1 MKKLLLAVLPLLL
14 FSCAPEALPQE
25 GDNKQSATDKT
36 PDEHAAPAGQV
47 VDSPIVTTG
56 EASDITGG
64 SAVLSGT
71 ADLAAVSEYDDFGF
85 IVSMD
90 AHATLAYGYCV
101 PAEKTGDDKSFTL
114 KVTRLKDNTTYY
126 YKTYIRSG
134 NVLRVGEV
142 KSFTTVDYTVNFKEV
157 TVANNLSG
165 MLRLMAVVEFDVSFS
180 DVSYW
185 YWHWYRYQVEEWDFK
200 FGFYYGSSPEPEVLM
215 GEDGSFWEGDF
226 SHYRNSEWMDST
238 EWSYGGRVYL
248 KEDSVTYYMPYI
260 CIGNKEDHGEVY
272 SYKKEE

>member
-1 MKKLLLAVLPLLL
+1 MKKLLLLASLPLLL

-47 VDSPIVTTG
+47 VDSPVVTTG

-64 SAVLSGT
+64 SAVLTGT
-71 ADLAAVSEYDDFGF
+71 ADLAAVGEYDDFGV

-114 KVTRLKDNTTYY
+114 KLTRLKDNTTYY

-157 TVANNLSG
+157 ITTPKSYGLS
-165 MLRLMAVVEFDVSFS
+165 LQAIVENDVSFN
-180 DVSYW
+180 DISYW
-185 YWHWYRYQVEEWDFK
+185 YWHRYRTYNQEEWDFK
-200 FGFYYGSSPEPEVLM
+200 FGFYYGSSPEPEALM
-215 GEDGSFWEGDF
+215 GENGYFVIGDNY
-226 SHYRNSEWMDST
+226 SKDSNWRDST
-238 EWSYGGRVYL
+238 EWEFEGMIQSS
-248 KEDSVTYYMPYI
+248 DSIIYHMPYI
-260 CIGNKEDHGEVY
+260 CIGKKEYHGEVY

>member
-1 MKKLLLAVLPLLL
+1 MKKLLLVVLPLLL

-36 PDEHAAPAGQV
+36 PDEHAAPPEQV

-56 EASDITGG
+56 EVSDITGG
-64 SAVLSGT
+64 SAVLTGT
-71 ADLAAVSEYDDFGF
+71 ADLAAVGEYDDFGF

-101 PAEKTGDDKSFTL
+101 PVEKTEGDKSFTL

-157 TVANNLSG
+157 ITTRLYLQATV
-165 MLRLMAVVEFDVSFS
+165 EHDVSFS
-180 DVSYW
+180 DINYW
-185 YWHWYRYQVEEWDFK
+185 YWHWYQNGYPDGEWDFK
-200 FGFYYGSSPEPEVLM
+200 FGFYYGTTPEPEALM
-215 GEDGSFWEGDF
+215 GENGFFISGSLSRDLDLDWW
-226 SHYRNSEWMDST
+226 NST
-238 EWSYGGRVYL
+238 EWSFEIRMPSN
-248 KEDSVTYYMPYI
+248 EPSIYYIPYI
-260 CIGNKEDHGEVY
+260 CIGNKEYHGDVF
-272 SYKKEE
+272 SYRKEE

>member
-1 MKKLLLAVLPLLL
+1 MKKLLLAALPLLL

-36 PDEHAAPAGQV
+36 PDGHAAPAGQV

-64 SAVLSGT
+64 SAVLTGT
-71 ADLAAVSEYDDFGF
+71 ADLAAVDEYDDFGV

-142 KSFTTVDYTVNFKEV
+142 KSFTTVDYTVNFKGV
-157 TVANNLSG
+157 TATPKSYGLF
-165 MLRLMAVVEFDVSFS
+165 LQAVVEHDVSFN
-180 DVSYW
+180 DICHW
-185 YWHWYRYQVEEWDFK
+185 YWHWFQHYYQEGEWDFK
-200 FGFYYGSSPEPEVLM
+200 WGFYYGSSPEPEALM
-215 GEDGSFWEGDF
+215 GENGHFVIG
-226 SHYRNSEWMDST
+226 YNNSKDSNWMDST
-238 EWSYGGRVYL
+238 EWEYEGRL
-248 KEDSVTYYMPYI
+248 QSNEPSIYYMPYI
-260 CIGNKEDHGEVY
+260 CIGNKEYHGEVY